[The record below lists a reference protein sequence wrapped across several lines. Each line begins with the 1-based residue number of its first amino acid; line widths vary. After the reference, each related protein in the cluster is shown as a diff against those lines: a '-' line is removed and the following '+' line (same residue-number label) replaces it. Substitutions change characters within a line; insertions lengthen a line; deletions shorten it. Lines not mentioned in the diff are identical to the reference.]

1 MGLVTH
7 AVKEALVGIRR
18 NALMSVIATSTVA
31 LCLFMLGSTILLS
44 MNIQNV
50 AGALE
55 DQVEVAV
62 YLKGDV
68 QESRARQIMAALDG
82 RDEVRE
88 TRFVSRADA
97 LERLRRQLGDQQG
110 LLDGLAHT
118 NPLPASIEVSLVWPE
133 RAGEVAAFA
142 VGLPGV
148 EEVVYARGVVERLL
162 AITGLI
168 RLGGFGLVL
177 ALAVATCFL
186 VANTIRLTVFARRHQ
201 IAIMRLVGATDAFIR
216 GPFTLEGVFLGL
228 VGSTLAAVA
237 VHQVYYRLVS
247 VITATIPFLPLLPP
261 GGELG
266 AVLHLLVVAGTC
278 IGALGSVI
286 AVRRFLDAQGG

>member
-1 MGLVTH
+1 
-7 AVKEALVGIRR
+7 
-18 NALMSVIATSTVA
+18 MSVIATTTVA

-44 MNIQNV
+44 MNIQAV

-55 DQVEVAV
+55 DQVEVAI
-62 YLKGDV
+62 YLGNDV
-68 QESRARQIMAALDG
+68 QESRARQIMAALDA

-88 TRFVSRADA
+88 TRFVSRTEA

-110 LLDGLAHT
+110 LLDGLAHM

-133 RAGEVAAFA
+133 RAGELAAFA
-142 VGLPGV
+142 AGLSGV

-168 RLGGFGLVL
+168 RAGGFALVL

-216 GPFTLEGVFLGL
+216 GPFTLEGVILGL

-247 VITATIPFLPLLPP
+247 VITATVPFLPLIPP
-261 GGELG
+261 GGELDS
-266 AVLHLLVVAGTC
+266 VLRLLVVAGTC
-278 IGALGSVI
+278 IGALGSII
-286 AVRRFLDAQGG
+286 AVRRFLQVQGG

>member
-1 MGLVTH
+1 MGLFAH
-7 AVKEALVGIRR
+7 ALKEAVVGIRR
-18 NALMSVIATSTVA
+18 NVLMSVIAASTVA

-44 MNIQNV
+44 MNIQKV

-55 DQVEVAV
+55 DQVEVAI

-68 QESRARQIMAALDG
+68 QESRARQLMATLEG
-82 RDEVRE
+82 RDDVRG
-88 TRFVSRADA
+88 TRFVSRQEA

-110 LLDGLAHT
+110 LLDGLAQM

-142 VGLPGV
+142 AGLPGV

-162 AITGLI
+162 AITGLF

-228 VGSTLAAVA
+228 VGSTLAAIA
-237 VHQVYYRLVS
+237 VQQGYYRLVS
-247 VITATIPFLPLLPP
+247 AITATIPFLPLVPP
-261 GGELG
+261 GDELAG
-266 AVLHLLVVAGTC
+266 VLRLLVVAGTC

-286 AVRRFLDAQGG
+286 AVRRFLNVQGG